1 MSTAW
6 GSSISDMEHPMCTG
20 RPRQPPPHTHQ
31 GLWGLLRRHEACNV
45 AGSLC
50 NDTHTNVCTHTHT
63 HTHTKHTHTHKAH
76 THKAHTH
83 RKHIMTHTSTDTQTH
98 KHHTLTEHT
107 DTRT

>member
-50 NDTHTNVCTHTHT
+50 NDNTHTLARTHRHTHTHTQTQAHTHTLTHTHT
-63 HTHTKHTHTHKAH
+63 HTHTTLIYESIYQLLYMSPQM
-76 THKAHTH
+76 HTH
-83 RKHIMTHTSTDTQTH
+83 RV
-98 KHHTLTEHT
+98 
-107 DTRT
+107 